1 METVEKTA
9 VVTGAGSGIGRGL
22 ARVLSKAGMNLV
34 LVGHHTP
41 SLDETA
47 ASLIGNSICVK
58 ADVSNLEDVQHV
70 ADETIRT
77 YGAVHLLCNN
87 AGVGPFAATQE
98 TTIAEWD
105 WILSVNLWG
114 VIYGIHV
121 FLPLFEAQN
130 EGHIYATASESGLY
144 GVPFL
149 AAYNTSKFAVVGL
162 MQSLERDLRAFG
174 SKVTSSVLCPGA
186 THTHLVDSERPNLAR
201 RSAPVSEETDA
212 FRKVVAQVVEDGMD
226 PETVAE
232 CVLGGIQKGQFWHFS
247 HDHVPQ
253 TALEQAELMSA
264 RRKLSEL

>member
-1 METVEKTA
+1 METLGKTA

-34 LVGHHTP
+34 LIGHHTP
-41 SLDETA
+41 PLEETA
-47 ASLIGNSICVK
+47 SLLMGNSIIVR
-58 ADVSNLEDVQHV
+58 ADVSNLKDIQHV
-70 ADETIRT
+70 ADETIRAF
-77 YGAVHLLCNN
+77 GAVHLLCNN

-98 TTIAEWD
+98 TTIEEWE

-114 VIYGIHV
+114 VIHGVHV

-162 MQSLERDLRAFG
+162 MQSLERDLRASG
-174 SKVTSSVLCPGA
+174 SSVTCSVLCPGA
-186 THTHLVDSERPNLAR
+186 THTHLVDGERPVAAERNT
-201 RSAPVSEETDA
+201 PISEETST
-212 FRKVVAQVVEDGMD
+212 FQKQVAQVVKDGMD
-226 PETVAE
+226 PEAVAE
-232 CVLGGIQKGQFWHFS
+232 RVLEGMRKKQFWHFS

-253 TALEQAELMSA
+253 KALKQAQVMA
-264 RRKLSEL
+264 ADCKLSQL